1 MVRFFSRKTPAYA
14 PFKGSKV
21 TIDSNKKGFTIK
33 GPVPSE
39 YFVAAEGNTD
49 PTYWNK
55 VISKWEAKPL
65 YIRKNDANLYK
76 LIEKE
81 NEAFRQRHSTGRF
94 SQQRPKIKTVIKEV
108 KTPTSKSG
116 NMAAEAP
123 SRIEEPVK
131 PLVSIKP
138 FQTPVAAK
146 FNQMQGSEIKD
157 IYVPFS
163 KKTAE
168 KLKTKD
174 IAGKK
179 YARSPAQVA
188 KEMNLSKETKER
200 FMEVLT
206 GRRRFQDLPV
216 RETADYD
223 TFRNKVRSGGARLGT
238 GEGSF
243 G

>member
-1 MVRFFSRKTPAYA
+1 MVKFFNRKTPAYA

-21 TIDSNKKGFTIK
+21 TVSSTNKGFTIK

-39 YFVAAEGNTD
+39 YVLAAKGNTD
-49 PTYWNK
+49 PTYWNQ

-94 SQQRPKIKTVIKEV
+94 SQQRPKTKTVIKEV

-138 FQTPVAAK
+138 FQAPVQTKFGKMGAA
-146 FNQMQGSEIKD
+146 EVKD
-157 IYVPFS
+157 VFVPFS
-163 KKTAE
+163 TKTA
-168 KLKTKD
+168 KRLKTKD
-174 IAGKK
+174 ISGKK
-179 YARSPAQVA
+179 YARSPDKVA
-188 KEMNLSKETKER
+188 KEMNLPPDQKTR

-206 GRRRFQDLPV
+206 GRRRFQDL
-216 RETADYD
+216 RYNEYATYD
-223 TFRNKVRSGGARLGT
+223 TFRNKVRVGGARLAE

-243 G
+243 